1 MKLKKTHIISLIL
14 FSGLLFTKPVLAE
27 DTISSDN
34 TPMGHY
40 IEQIQTQETSKD
52 SSSVTSST
60 TPNIRARSFAAAPT
74 ANVPSDLK
82 SDDNTL
88 PRKDAVDIAS
98 YQSWM
103 TQADFN
109 SLKTS
114 GVKSIVVKLTEGT
127 NYTNPYAANQIKMAQ
142 NAGLNVA
149 VYHYARLTGA
159 NSQSAANSLAIQE
172 AAYFVKI
179 AKSFGLSSN
188 IVMIMDCEQ
197 PYRDGSGNIIGPNP
211 ITVDWATAGVQF
223 ANTLKANGYSN
234 TKFYTS
240 ASWIGTDTATCQM
253 NYNTLGGPKNLWAA
267 QYLYGKP
274 SSSNLQ
280 NTQYGAWQYTSQ
292 MYYQGTSNLK
302 ANAVD
307 TSIDYSN
314 YFTST
319 SPVPPST
326 YTITFN
332 TDGGTPIANQSVAAG
347 SVVSQPAAPTKAGFN
362 FSGWYSDSSLTQ
374 AYNFAKVIT
383 SNTTL
388 YAKWIPITSP
398 SISYQAQVQNIGWQ
412 KNSYNGETAGTTGL
426 GLRMESL
433 KISLI
438 NLSNGLTNS
447 NSHIQYQGY
456 VQNIGWQNPVQDG
469 TIAGTVGQG
478 LRFEAIKMNLS
489 GEIANQYDLY
499 YRVQAQNIG
508 WMDWAKNGEAAGT
521 STMSYRLEA
530 IQIQL
535 VKKGNPAPGATTF
548 TFLTTPSLQYC
559 TQVQNIGWQNPVS
572 TGQISG
578 TMGKSLRTE
587 ALKINIGNLS
597 AGIDGGVSY
606 SSQIQNIGWQAPVSN
621 GQISGTVGQS
631 LRLEALKINLTGRIS
646 QYFDINYASQVQ
658 NIGWQAPVSN
668 GQISGTVGMSL
679 RVEAVKLSLSPK

>member
-1 MKLKKTHIISLIL
+1 
-14 FSGLLFTKPVLAE
+14 
-27 DTISSDN
+27 
-34 TPMGHY
+34 
-40 IEQIQTQETSKD
+40 
-52 SSSVTSST
+52 
-60 TPNIRARSFAAAPT
+60 
-74 ANVPSDLK
+74 
-82 SDDNTL
+82 
-88 PRKDAVDIAS
+88 
-98 YQSWM
+98 
-103 TQADFN
+103 
-109 SLKTS
+109 
-114 GVKSIVVKLTEGT
+114 
-127 NYTNPYAANQIKMAQ
+127 
-142 NAGLNVA
+142 
-149 VYHYARLTGA
+149 
-159 NSQSAANSLAIQE
+159 
-172 AAYFVKI
+172 
-179 AKSFGLSSN
+179 
-188 IVMIMDCEQ
+188 
-197 PYRDGSGNIIGPNP
+197 
-211 ITVDWATAGVQF
+211 
-223 ANTLKANGYSN
+223 
-234 TKFYTS
+234 
-240 ASWIGTDTATCQM
+240 M

-274 SSSNLQ
+274 SSNDLKNQ
-280 NTQYGAWQYTSQ
+280 QYGAWQYTSQ
-292 MYYQGTSNLK
+292 MYYQGTKNLQTYP
-302 ANAVD
+302 VD

-314 YFTST
+314 YFAST

-332 TDGGTPIANQSVAAG
+332 TDGGTPIANQSVVAG
-347 SVVSQPAAPTKAGFN
+347 SVVTQPAAPTKTGFN

-374 AYNFAKVIT
+374 AYNFAKAIT

-548 TFLTTPSLQYC
+548 TFLNTPSLQYC

-578 TMGKSLRTE
+578 TVGKSLRTE

>member
-1 MKLKKTHIISLIL
+1 
-14 FSGLLFTKPVLAE
+14 
-27 DTISSDN
+27 
-34 TPMGHY
+34 
-40 IEQIQTQETSKD
+40 
-52 SSSVTSST
+52 
-60 TPNIRARSFAAAPT
+60 
-74 ANVPSDLK
+74 
-82 SDDNTL
+82 
-88 PRKDAVDIAS
+88 
-98 YQSWM
+98 
-103 TQADFN
+103 
-109 SLKTS
+109 
-114 GVKSIVVKLTEGT
+114 
-127 NYTNPYAANQIKMAQ
+127 
-142 NAGLNVA
+142 
-149 VYHYARLTGA
+149 
-159 NSQSAANSLAIQE
+159 
-172 AAYFVKI
+172 
-179 AKSFGLSSN
+179 
-188 IVMIMDCEQ
+188 
-197 PYRDGSGNIIGPNP
+197 
-211 ITVDWATAGVQF
+211 
-223 ANTLKANGYSN
+223 
-234 TKFYTS
+234 
-240 ASWIGTDTATCQM
+240 
-253 NYNTLGGPKNLWAA
+253 
-267 QYLYGKP
+267 
-274 SSSNLQ
+274 
-280 NTQYGAWQYTSQ
+280 
-292 MYYQGTSNLK
+292 
-302 ANAVD
+302 
-307 TSIDYSN
+307 
-314 YFTST
+314 
-319 SPVPPST
+319 
-326 YTITFN
+326 
-332 TDGGTPIANQSVAAG
+332 
-347 SVVSQPAAPTKAGFN
+347 
-362 FSGWYSDSSLTQ
+362 
-374 AYNFAKVIT
+374 
-383 SNTTL
+383 
-388 YAKWIPITSP
+388 
-398 SISYQAQVQNIGWQ
+398 
-412 KNSYNGETAGTTGL
+412 
-426 GLRMESL
+426 MESL

-508 WMDWAKNGEAAGT
+508 CMDWAKNGEAAGT

-578 TMGKSLRTE
+578 TVGKSLRTE

-621 GQISGTVGQS
+621 GQISGSVGQS

>member
-1 MKLKKTHIISLIL
+1 M
-14 FSGLLFTKPVLAE
+14 
-27 DTISSDN
+27 
-34 TPMGHY
+34 
-40 IEQIQTQETSKD
+40 
-52 SSSVTSST
+52 
-60 TPNIRARSFAAAPT
+60 
-74 ANVPSDLK
+74 
-82 SDDNTL
+82 
-88 PRKDAVDIAS
+88 
-98 YQSWM
+98 
-103 TQADFN
+103 
-109 SLKTS
+109 
-114 GVKSIVVKLTEGT
+114 
-127 NYTNPYAANQIKMAQ
+127 
-142 NAGLNVA
+142 
-149 VYHYARLTGA
+149 
-159 NSQSAANSLAIQE
+159 
-172 AAYFVKI
+172 
-179 AKSFGLSSN
+179 
-188 IVMIMDCEQ
+188 
-197 PYRDGSGNIIGPNP
+197 
-211 ITVDWATAGVQF
+211 QF
-223 ANTLKANGYSN
+223 ANTLKTNGYSN

-240 ASWIGTDTATCQM
+240 ASWIGTNTETCQM

-274 SSSNLQ
+274 SSNDLKNQ
-280 NTQYGAWQYTSQ
+280 QYGAWQYTSQ

-302 ANAVD
+302 KNAVD

-578 TMGKSLRTE
+578 TVGKSLRTE
-587 ALKINIGNLS
+587 ALKI
-597 AGIDGGVSY
+597 
-606 SSQIQNIGWQAPVSN
+606 NIGWQAPVSN